1 MGILPDVDPD
11 GLLEYSVIFSDR
23 SLNMMS
29 MNFRQIMQDISKEL
43 KNVYNAQ
50 STVIVP
56 GSGTFGMEAI
66 ARQFGNGEKCL
77 MLRNGWFAFRFTEIF
92 RRGQIASEVRHIFAI
107 EKENAEGQNIKRSY
121 SPPPLKTIVD
131 EILSFKPKLVYATH
145 VETSTG
151 IIMPDEYIKGIGE
164 ATKSIGGLF
173 VLDCVASGSLFV
185 DMEMLGVDL
194 LLTAPQKGWS
204 STPCAGVIM
213 LNKNAREMIEKTTSS
228 SYSCD
233 LHKWLTVM
241 ESYEGNN
248 YTYHTT
254 FPTDGL
260 KIFRENILEI
270 KKIGYQKTTD
280 LQIQLGQKM
289 RKLTEDFGYV
299 SVAAEGYK
307 APTVIVNYTSEED
320 MKSGKKFADLGVQI
334 AAGMPLEIG
343 EPSDFMSFRIG
354 LFGIDKLLNIDRT
367 VENFKLAL
375 EKIH

>member
-29 MNFRQIMQDISKEL
+29 MNFKQVMQDISKEL
-43 KNVYNAQ
+43 KNIYNAQ
-50 STVIVP
+50 STAIVP

-66 ARQFGNGEKCL
+66 ARQFGNREKCL
-77 MLRNGWFAFRFTEIF
+77 ILRNGWFGFRFSEIF
-92 RRGQIASEVRHIFAI
+92 RRGKFASEVKPIFAI
-107 EKENAEGQNIKRSY
+107 EKENAEGQNIKRGY

-151 IIMPDEYIKGIGE
+151 IILPDEYIKDIGE

-185 DMEMLGVDL
+185 DMELLGIDL

-228 SYSCD
+228 SYSCN

-241 ESYEGNN
+241 ESYEDNN

-254 FPTDGL
+254 LPTDGL
-260 KIFRENILEI
+260 KNFRANILEI
-270 KKIGYQKTTD
+270 KKIGYQKITD

-299 SVAAEGYK
+299 SVAANGYK
-307 APTVIVNYTSEED
+307 APTVIVNYTTEED
-320 MKSGKKFADLGVQI
+320 IKSGKKFADAGVQI

-367 VENFKLAL
+367 VENFKTAL
-375 EKIH
+375 EKL

>member
-29 MNFRQIMQDISKEL
+29 MNFRQVMQDISKEL

-50 STVIVP
+50 STAIVP

-77 MLRNGWFAFRFTEIF
+77 ILRNGWFGFRFTEIF
-92 RRGQIASEVRHIFAI
+92 RRGKIASEVKPIFAI
-107 EKENAEGQNIKRSY
+107 EKENSEGQNIKRDY

-151 IIMPDEYIKGIGE
+151 IILPDEYIKGIGE

-185 DMEMLGVDL
+185 DMEILGIDL

-213 LNKNAREMIEKTTSS
+213 LNKKAREMIEKTTNS

-241 ESYEGNN
+241 ESYEGNS

-260 KIFRENILEI
+260 KNFRTNILEI

-299 SVAAEGYK
+299 SVAAKDYK

-367 VENFKLAL
+367 VENFKAAL

>member
-29 MNFRQIMQDISKEL
+29 MNFRQVMQDISKEL

-50 STVIVP
+50 STAIVP

-92 RRGQIASEVRHIFAI
+92 RRGKIASEVKPIFAI

-367 VENFKLAL
+367 VENFK
-375 EKIH
+375 

>member
-29 MNFRQIMQDISKEL
+29 MNFRQVMQDISKEL

-50 STVIVP
+50 STAIVP

-77 MLRNGWFAFRFTEIF
+77 ILRNGWFGFRFTEIF
-92 RRGQIASEVRHIFAI
+92 RRGKIASEVKPIFAI

-254 FPTDGL
+254 LPTDGL

-299 SVAAEGYK
+299 SVAAKGYK

-367 VENFKLAL
+367 VENFKAAL

>member
-1 MGILPDVDPD
+1 MGIFPDVDPD

-29 MNFRQIMQDISKEL
+29 MNFRQVMQDISKEL

-50 STVIVP
+50 STAIVP

-77 MLRNGWFAFRFTEIF
+77 ILRNGWFGFRFTEIF
-92 RRGQIASEVRHIFAI
+92 RRGKIASEVKPIFAI
-107 EKENAEGQNIKRSY
+107 EKENAEGQNIKRDY

-151 IIMPDEYIKGIGE
+151 IIIPDEYIKGIGE

-185 DMEMLGVDL
+185 DMEILGIDL

-213 LNKNAREMIEKTTSS
+213 LNKNAREKIKKTTSS

-241 ESYEGNN
+241 ESYEDNN

-260 KIFRENILEI
+260 KNFRTNILEI

-299 SVAAEGYK
+299 SVAAKGYK

-367 VENFKLAL
+367 VENFKAAL

>member
-29 MNFRQIMQDISKEL
+29 MNFRQVMQDISKEL

-50 STVIVP
+50 STAIVP

-92 RRGQIASEVRHIFAI
+92 RRGKIASEVKPIFAI
-107 EKENAEGQNIKRSY
+107 EKENAEGQNIKRGY

-151 IIMPDEYIKGIGE
+151 IILPDEYIKGIGE

-248 YTYHTT
+248 YTSHTT
-254 FPTDGL
+254 LPTDGL

-299 SVAAEGYK
+299 SVAAKGYK

-367 VENFKLAL
+367 VKNFKLAL
-375 EKIH
+375 EKMH

>member
-29 MNFRQIMQDISKEL
+29 MNFKQVMQDISKEL

-50 STVIVP
+50 STAIVP

-77 MLRNGWFAFRFTEIF
+77 ILRNGWFGFRFTEIF
-92 RRGQIASEVRHIFAI
+92 RRGKFASEVKPIFAI
-107 EKENAEGQNIKRSY
+107 EKENAEGQNIKRGY

-151 IIMPDEYIKGIGE
+151 IILPDEYIKDIGE

-185 DMEMLGVDL
+185 DMEILGIDL

-228 SYSCD
+228 SYSCN

-241 ESYEGNN
+241 ESYEDNN

-254 FPTDGL
+254 LPTDGL
-260 KIFRENILEI
+260 KNFRANILEI
-270 KKIGYQKTTD
+270 KKIGYQKITD

-299 SVAAEGYK
+299 SVAANGYK
-307 APTVIVNYTSEED
+307 APTVIVNYTTEED
-320 MKSGKKFADLGVQI
+320 IKSGKKFADLGVQI

-367 VENFKLAL
+367 VENFKIAL
-375 EKIH
+375 EKL

>member
-29 MNFRQIMQDISKEL
+29 MNFKQVMQDISKEL

-50 STVIVP
+50 STAIVP

-77 MLRNGWFAFRFTEIF
+77 ILRNGWFGFRFTEIF
-92 RRGQIASEVRHIFAI
+92 RRGKFASEVKPIFAI
-107 EKENAEGQNIKRSY
+107 EKENAEGQNIKRGY

-151 IIMPDEYIKGIGE
+151 IIIPDEYIKGIGE

-185 DMEMLGVDL
+185 DMEILGIDL

-241 ESYEGNN
+241 ESYENHN

-260 KIFRENILEI
+260 KNFRTNILEI

-299 SVAAEGYK
+299 SVAAKGYK

-367 VENFKLAL
+367 VENFKTAL
-375 EKIH
+375 EKL

>member
-29 MNFRQIMQDISKEL
+29 MNFRQVMQDISKEL

-50 STVIVP
+50 STAIVP

-107 EKENAEGQNIKRSY
+107 EKENAEGQNIKRGY

-151 IIMPDEYIKGIGE
+151 IILPDEYIKGIGE

-254 FPTDGL
+254 LPTDGL

-299 SVAAEGYK
+299 SVAAKGYK

-367 VENFKLAL
+367 VKNFKLAL
-375 EKIH
+375 EKMH

>member
-29 MNFRQIMQDISKEL
+29 MNFRQVMQDISKEL

-50 STVIVP
+50 STAIVP

-77 MLRNGWFAFRFTEIF
+77 ILRNGWFGFRFTEIF
-92 RRGQIASEVRHIFAI
+92 RRGKIASEVKPIFAI
-107 EKENAEGQNIKRSY
+107 EKENAEGQNIKRDY

-151 IIMPDEYIKGIGE
+151 IILPDEYIKGIGE

-185 DMEMLGVDL
+185 DMEILGIDL

-213 LNKNAREMIEKTTSS
+213 LNKNAREKIKKTTSS

-241 ESYEGNN
+241 ESYEDNN

-260 KIFRENILEI
+260 KNFRTNILEI

-299 SVAAEGYK
+299 SVAAKGYK

-367 VENFKLAL
+367 VENFKAAL